1 MSSPHSFH
9 NFPADR
15 QLKIAPKLVDQVL
28 PRMRRDCLAN
38 LVDAD
43 PGDLAPLDAL
53 FGASMELVGDLAGE
67 LSTNHHIPASLA

>member
-1 MSSPHSFH
+1 
-9 NFPADR
+9 
-15 QLKIAPKLVDQVL
+15 
-28 PRMRRDCLAN
+28 MRRDCLAN